1 MQKYDDQTSED
12 QQEMEQTPVHSET
25 GKMEDDH
32 TPAESQIVGY
42 NAAQDQY
49 ALQSAGEIKYV
60 DSSELF
66 QRVADGEK
74 IFVEGVKDVIP
85 GFSITY
91 QENDD
96 MFIKEDSNLFV
107 HHITV
112 DEFKKELDNIY

>member
-1 MQKYDDQTSED
+1 MRYYYQTSEI
-12 QQEMEQTPVHSET
+12 QQEKEQTPVQSEK
-25 GKMEDDH
+25 GDMEDDN
-32 TPAESQIVGY
+32 TPVESQIVGY
-42 NAAQDQY
+42 NASQDQY
-49 ALQSAGEIKYV
+49 VLQSAGEIKPV

-66 QRVADGEK
+66 QTVADGEK